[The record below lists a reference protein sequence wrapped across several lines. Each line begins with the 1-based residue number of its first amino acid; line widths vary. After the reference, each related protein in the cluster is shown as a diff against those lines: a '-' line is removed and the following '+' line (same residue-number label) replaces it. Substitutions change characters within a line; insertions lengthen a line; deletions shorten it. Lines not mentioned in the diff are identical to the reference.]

1 MQACQYLLINYR
13 NRKNMSQRDFAK
25 KCKVSRQYIS
35 LIESGRRMPML
46 DFVFS
51 IADGFNMG
59 HKDFMIVLIDRI
71 SYYKKF

>member
-13 NRKNMSQRDFAK
+13 NRKNMSQRDFAE

-46 DFVFS
+46 DFVFN
-51 IADGFNMG
+51 IADGFDMNL
-59 HKDFMIVLIDRI
+59 KDFMMVLIDRI
-71 SYYKKF
+71 SYYNKF

>member
-1 MQACQYLLINYR
+1 
-13 NRKNMSQRDFAK
+13 MSQCDFAK

-46 DFVFS
+46 DFVFN
-51 IADGFNMG
+51 IAYGFDMNL
-59 HKDFMIVLIDRI
+59 KDFMMVLIDRI

>member
-13 NRKNMSQRDFAK
+13 NRKNISQRDFAK
-25 KCKVSRQYIS
+25 KCNVSRQYIS
-35 LIESGRRMPML
+35 LVESGRRMPAL
-46 DFVFS
+46 DFALN
-51 IADGFNMG
+51 IADGFGMN

>member
-1 MQACQYLLINYR
+1 
-13 NRKNMSQRDFAK
+13 MSQCDFAK

-46 DFVFS
+46 DFVLN
-51 IADGFNMG
+51 IADGFDMN
-59 HKDFMIVLIDRI
+59 HKDFMMVLIDRI

>member
-1 MQACQYLLINYR
+1 LLINYR
-13 NRKNMSQRDFAK
+13 NRKNMSQRDFAD

-51 IADGFNMG
+51 IADGFDMNLKEFMNM
-59 HKDFMIVLIDRI
+59 LIDRI
-71 SYYKKF
+71 SYYNKF